1 MYLILEIPLLTK
13 QKEEIEIQFIG
24 VKKDVNNQ
32 FEILKNKYK
41 SLTQLIYDK
50 NYFYSKEDFDIF
62 LNNLKSIIE
71 KKDKK

>member
-41 SLTQLIYDK
+41 SLTQLIYDN
-50 NYFYSKEDFDIF
+50 NYYYSEEDFNKF
-62 LNNLKSIIE
+62 LNNLKSIIGE
-71 KKDKK
+71 KK